1 MLMFYYRPQNGL
13 FAMMKDPFGNYV
25 VQKLLD
31 IAEAP
36 QRKLLLHTI
45 RPFVPQL
52 RKLSYGKHILNKVER
67 YLPSKPTTS
76 ILESALPM
84 DMPHFAS

>member
-1 MLMFYYRPQNGL
+1 
-13 FAMMKDPFGNYV
+13 MMKDPFGNYV

-36 QRKLLLHTI
+36 QRKLLLTTI

-67 YLPSKPTTS
+67 YLPSKALPSASHAS
-76 ILESALPM
+76 ILENATM
-84 DMPHFAS
+84 DMAHFPSSNSSTNLV